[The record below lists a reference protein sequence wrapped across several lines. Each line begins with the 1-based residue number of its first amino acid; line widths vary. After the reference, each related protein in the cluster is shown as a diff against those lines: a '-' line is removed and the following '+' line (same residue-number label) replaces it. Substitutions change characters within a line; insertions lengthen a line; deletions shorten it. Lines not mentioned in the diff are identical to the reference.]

1 MPLWKSGGK
10 GSITYAD
17 GMLYCLDERGTMT
30 LVQATPRGYM
40 PAGSFRVPEGGTG
53 MHWAH
58 PVICRHRLYIRHDDK
73 LFVYDIDGS

>member
-1 MPLWKSGGK
+1 
-10 GSITYAD
+10 
-17 GMLYCLDERGTMT
+17 MLYCLDERGTIN
-30 LVQATPRGYM
+30 LVQATPRGY
-40 PAGSFRVPEGGTG
+40 AASGSFRVPEGGQG